1 MLGKKR
7 SVIAVAIV
15 VICGLLLFNAN
26 SVVEAKT
33 LSALTI
39 SAPSS
44 AKVNQPFSITG
55 KLTANGAQLTKYTV
69 SLQRLSG
76 RTWTTLAS
84 KTVIG
89 TYSFSRTETTAST
102 YQYRTTYTGSGSYAS
117 STSPT
122 ATVTVKSAL
131 TPTPTPTPTPGTH
144 QPIAAGTGPAVVF
157 QGGDY
162 LYLFVQG
169 YDHALWYNREDLS
182 NLGGPNWG
190 WSGWTSL
197 GGVLTSSP
205 AAISRGD
212 NTLDVFV
219 RGTDGV
225 LWQKTTTDGGT
236 TWSNWNNLGGV
247 LAPGTGPGVSGWS
260 GHEDLFVVGT
270 DSALWHNTWTAS
282 GWSGWASLG
291 GSSLRSSPAAVSR
304 VSGVIDV
311 HVRGNDGTDNELSY
325 SNGAWAA
332 WKNLGGQIAAG
343 TGPALGVWSFSPT
356 GGTVYVL
363 YTGTDGAMYQKTWT
377 QTSGWSRSW
386 TNLGGTLISS
396 PSVAWTTQ
404 QYSLEVYA
412 RWTNDYLFLKEYFK
426 GASSAADES
435 WTDWMGGSMLGPPGV
450 L

>member
-1 MLGKKR
+1 M
-7 SVIAVAIV
+7 
-15 VICGLLLFNAN
+15 
-26 SVVEAKT
+26 
-33 LSALTI
+33 
-39 SAPSS
+39 
-44 AKVNQPFSITG
+44 
-55 KLTANGAQLTKYTV
+55 
-69 SLQRLSG
+69 
-76 RTWTTLAS
+76 
-84 KTVIG
+84 
-89 TYSFSRTETTAST
+89 
-102 YQYRTTYTGSGSYAS
+102 
-117 STSPT
+117 
-122 ATVTVKSAL
+122 
-131 TPTPTPTPTPGTH
+131 
-144 QPIAAGTGPAVVF
+144 
-157 QGGDY
+157 
-162 LYLFVQG
+162 
-169 YDHALWYNREDLS
+169 
-182 NLGGPNWG
+182 
-190 WSGWTSL
+190 
-197 GGVLTSSP
+197 LTSSP

-356 GGTVYVL
+356 GGTVYVF

-377 QTSGWSRSW
+377 QTSGWSSSW
-386 TNLGGTLISS
+386 TKLGGTLISS